1 MTITVLSRAAIADP
15 RDVQRID
22 RELAARVHERM
33 LTGHRRSVT
42 PWKTWGG
49 WRSRARSRERV
60 PRVEF
65 PKCSKLRNL
74 LGNLLPA
81 S

>member
-33 LTGHRRSVT
+33 LTDHRLSVT
-42 PWKTWGG
+42 PWKTGGG
-49 WRSRARSRERV
+49 WRRGAVTRGV
-60 PRVEF
+60 PRVEVEMQI
-65 PKCSKLRNL
+65 SR
-74 LGNLLPA
+74 GIY
-81 S
+81 